1 MEVAG
6 YIATQATCESTCAP
20 TVQSVT
26 ATALISEAAETTFS
40 YDDLSR
46 TATLTLPKT
55 LAFSQDTDVPFN
67 ITITEY
73 KFSEDFPSVSF
84 SETLLVN
91 VPYVPKTTEYV
102 VEIEEEVEEP
112 EVEEP
117 VEIVKEEK
125 VEEEEEVVEEAEQ
138 VEEEVEP
145 AFVSVFKWTPPAKP
159 KAR

>member
-1 MEVAG
+1 M
-6 YIATQATCESTCAP
+6 P
-20 TVQSVT
+20 T
-26 ATALISEAAETTFS
+26 
-40 YDDLSR
+40 
-46 TATLTLPKT
+46 T

-73 KFSEDFPSVSF
+73 KFSEYFPSVSF

-91 VPYVPKTTEYV
+91 VPYVAKTTEYV
-102 VEIEEEVEEP
+102 VEIEEEVDEP
-112 EVEEP
+112 EAEEP
-117 VEIVKEEK
+117 VEIVEEEK
-125 VEEEEEVVEEAEQ
+125 IEEEKEEVVEEAEQ